1 MLDKIAISLR
11 GNRVKR
17 IIVVSMFFLIVT
29 SFLSL
34 NAQWARI
41 YGGES
46 GDYAN
51 SIQQT
56 SDGGLIVAG
65 YTWSFSDSKGDFWL
79 LKLTSSGDIEWEKTY
94 GGSEAQY
101 SSDIAYSI
109 QQTSDGGY
117 IVAGSNESFNA
128 DPYDR
133 WADFWVLKLT
143 SSGDIDWQK
152 TYGGDYGDTA
162 YSIQQTSD
170 GGYIVAGELMSTGV
184 GHLTDLWILKL
195 SPGGGIEWQHKYSR
209 SDWDYAYSIQ
219 QTSDGGYIV
228 AGHTS
233 SSGTGGGGFWI
244 LKLYSTGDIEWQ
256 RSYGATGYEVAS
268 SIRQTNN
275 GGYIAAGL
283 TAASLGP
290 GERDVWILKLSSE
303 GDIEWQKTYGG
314 DNDDR
319 ASSIQQTS
327 DGGYIV
333 VGETL
338 SFGAGGW
345 DIWLLKLSSLGDI
358 DWEKT
363 YGGSDSLARHDIGKS
378 IQEKKEGGYIITG
391 YTECFGGEGSDFLIL
406 NLSPTG
412 DIDPLCDIIGTSNA
426 AVESTNISPVDT
438 SVTPLDTNITPSD
451 TNFSPQD
458 SDAYI
463 ILPYGIPKYTFTI
476 SADTGGTPYPL
487 PGTYQVYSGSKVRI
501 FAGPIPPYRFSHWTG
516 DVPPG
521 DEFSEN
527 FTITIDVD
535 KSIKAYFIRQYWL
548 SLTAGEGGKTSPF
561 PDTYTYEPGTSVSIT
576 ALADTGYR
584 FAYWSGDASG
594 TSNPIT
600 ITMDSDKSV
609 TANFSAIEEDASSN
623 GKKVCFIATAAYG
636 SPLNPHLD
644 ILRDFRDKYLMPS
657 SLGRK
662 FVSLYYKYSPFAANL
677 IAKNKVLK
685 IVVRIYL
692 VPLVAFSFSMLHF
705 GPIIIG
711 IMLAFIFMLSIV
723 LISLFYRKLRRFQK
737 KLPVPYFS

>member
-1 MLDKIAISLR
+1 VGED
-11 GNRVKR
+11 
-17 IIVVSMFFLIVT
+17 
-29 SFLSL
+29 
-34 NAQWARI
+34 
-41 YGGES
+41 YGE
-46 GDYAN
+46 
-51 SIQQT
+51 
-56 SDGGLIVAG
+56 
-65 YTWSFSDSKGDFWL
+65 
-79 LKLTSSGDIEWEKTY
+79 
-94 GGSEAQY
+94 SEAQY

-143 SSGDIDWQK
+143 SSGDIEWQK
-152 TYGGDYGDTA
+152 TYGGAYGDTA
-162 YSIQQTSD
+162 YSIQQTND

-184 GHLTDLWILKL
+184 GHLTALWILKL

-209 SDWDYAYSIQ
+209 SGWDLAHSIQ

-228 AGHTS
+228 AGYTA
-233 SSGTGGGGFWI
+233 SSGTGGGGLWI

-256 RSYGATGYEVAS
+256 CSYGAKQLNGAS
-268 SIRQTNN
+268 SIQQTTD
-275 GGYIAAGL
+275 GGYIVAGY
-283 TAASLGP
+283 TATSSGP

-314 DNDDR
+314 DNDDGT
-319 ASSIQQTS
+319 SSIQQTS
-327 DGGYIV
+327 EGGYIV
-333 VGETL
+333 VGFTV
-338 SFGAGGW
+338 SFGAGGS
-345 DIWLLKLSSLGDI
+345 DIWVLKLSPTGDI
-358 DWEKT
+358 EWEKT
-363 YGGSDSLARHDIGKS
+363 YGGSDSLTWSDSGSS
-378 IQEKKEGGYIITG
+378 IQEKKEGGYIIAGNTK
-391 YTECFGGEGSDFLIL
+391 CFGGESSDFLIL
-406 NLSPTG
+406 DLSPTG
-412 DIDPLCDIIGTSNA
+412 DIDPLCDIIGISNA
-426 AVESTNISPVDT
+426 TVESTNISPVDT

-451 TNFSPQD
+451 TNVSPQD

-476 SADTGGTPYPL
+476 SADTGGTTYPT
-487 PGTYQVYSGSKVRI
+487 PDTYEVYYGSKVRI
-501 FAGPIPPYRFSHWTG
+501 SANPILPNRFSHWTG

-521 DEFSEN
+521 DEFSEY

-548 SLTAGEGGKTSPF
+548 SLHAGEGGTTSPH
-561 PDTYTYEPGTSVSIT
+561 PEDIYAYESGTTVSIT

-594 TSNPIT
+594 TDNPIA
-600 ITMDSDKSV
+600 ITMDSDKSIK
-609 TANFSAIEEDASSN
+609 ANFAKEEPPAE
-623 GKKVCFIATAAYG
+623 KKGPCFIATAAYG
-636 SPLNPHLD
+636 SPLHPHLD
-644 ILRDFRDKYLMPS
+644 ILGDFRDKYLMPS

-677 IAKNKVLK
+677 IAKHKVLK

-692 VPLVAFSFSMLHF
+692 APLVAFSFSMLHF